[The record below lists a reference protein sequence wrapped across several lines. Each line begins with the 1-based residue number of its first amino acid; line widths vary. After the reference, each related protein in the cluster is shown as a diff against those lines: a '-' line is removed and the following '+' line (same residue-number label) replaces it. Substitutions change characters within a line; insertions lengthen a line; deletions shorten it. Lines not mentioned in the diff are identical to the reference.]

1 LHPLVQN
8 RCFPKPGWHE
18 PSKMPRN
25 GDPKLYDQAL
35 RTEGV
40 FTEQEAQF
48 LIRAVSE
55 AADDAVMLEVGSYF
69 GRSTLFALSV
79 LGPRQ
84 RWIIVDSFRTAAAY
98 KGHSYWSLRETISH
112 PRAEILPMTLLQA
125 SAHLPHGTFDLAFID
140 ADHSFFGVAAD
151 LAVALSLTRKGAT
164 LLCHDYSR
172 NFPGIPLVLDM
183 LESAK
188 VIRRIEIV
196 GTLAR
201 YEVIDRPSWLVDP
214 AVFRGGQ
221 LPVAGKA

>member
-1 LHPLVQN
+1 
-8 RCFPKPGWHE
+8 
-18 PSKMPRN
+18 MPRTP
-25 GDPKLYDQAL
+25 DAKLYQQAL
-35 RTEGV
+35 RTDGF
-40 FTEQEAQF
+40 FTEQEARF

-84 RWIIVDSFRTAAAY
+84 RWIVVDSFRTAAAY
-98 KGHSYWSLRETISH
+98 KGHSYWSLRETIAH
-112 PRAEILPMTLLQA
+112 PGAEILPMTLLQA
-125 SAHLPHGTFDLAFID
+125 SAHLPQGRFDLAFID
-140 ADHSFFGVAAD
+140 ADHSFFGVAGD
-151 LAVALSLTRKGAT
+151 LAVALSLTRRGAT

-172 NFPGIPLVLDM
+172 NFPGIPLALDM
-183 LESAK
+183 LENAK

-214 AVFRGGQ
+214 SVYRGAQ
-221 LPVAGKA
+221 LPVAGQA